1 MTNGAVT
8 LSHSPPQ
15 SIDALP
21 LTVNLSLYAGDDFY
35 LDLTVTNPDGTEADL
50 EGMAA
55 RAQIR
60 RKAGDD
66 DALAAFDVDLEG
78 NVIRLHLTSS
88 ASQGLSGKGVWDC
101 QLTDGTVATLTA
113 GRVSFTAAVSRP

>member
-8 LSHSPPQ
+8 LAHSPPQ
-15 SIDALP
+15 TIDALP
-21 LTVNLSLYAGDDFY
+21 LTVNLVLYAGDDFF

-50 EGMAA
+50 EDMAA

-60 RKAGDD
+60 RKAGDA
-66 DALAAFDVDLEG
+66 DAMAAFDVELVG

-101 QLTDGTVATLTA
+101 QLTDGTVATLAA
-113 GRVSFTAAVSRP
+113 GRVTFTPAVSTP